1 MKIKE
6 RVFFEKFE
14 SLYYFHGSTQNW
26 AMQDFHFHNQY
37 EIILFLN
44 DGATL
49 EVGSRSYH
57 VNAGDL
63 FLLNNKEYHRTS
75 GAAGKPH
82 NRYVLMFEPELL
94 KHMSEAFE
102 YDFAMFFENRPGNF
116 NHKLHLTE
124 NNLAKVEK
132 LLNKIEENINAGKED
147 RTKVKLKLSIMEL
160 LVTINEMYEFFMKEQ
175 ESQENR
181 KEAPGDRKSQEMA
194 KIEFKVPVLYRERI
208 EQIKNY
214 ISTHVKD
221 KMELED
227 IAKKF
232 YISRYYLSHYFKKE
246 TGFTL
251 VQYITNQKVAAAKSL
266 LKKGYSVTEVA
277 IHLSYNSDSHF
288 ISVFKKSCGITPKQ
302 YTKEKN
308 DNNK

>member
-37 EIILFLN
+37 EILLFLN

-49 EVGSRSYH
+49 EVGSRSYS

-63 FLLNNKEYHRTS
+63 FLLNNKEYHRTV

-94 KHMSEAFE
+94 QHMSTAFD
-102 YDFAMFFENRPGNF
+102 YDFTMFFENRSADF
-116 NHKLHLTE
+116 VHKLHLNE
-124 NNLAKVEK
+124 CNQAKVEK
-132 LLNKIEENINAGKED
+132 LLGKIEEHINTGKED
-147 RTKVKLKLSIMEL
+147 LSGVKLKLSILEL
-160 LVTINEMYEFFMKEQ
+160 IMTINQMYEFFMKEQ
-175 ESQENR
+175 ENQENYI
-181 KEAPGDRKSQEMA
+181 ESAVENINQE
-194 KIEFKVPVLYRERI
+194 KTDVEFKDPILYRERI
-208 EQIKNY
+208 EQIKKY
-214 ISTHVKD
+214 ISTHVEER
-221 KMELED
+221 MELDD

-251 VQYITNQKVAAAKSL
+251 IQYITNQKINAAKSL
-266 LKKGYSVTEVA
+266 LKKGYSVTDVA
-277 IHLSYNSDSHF
+277 INLSYNSDSHF
-288 ISVFKKSCGITPKQ
+288 ISVFKKSSGITPKQ
-302 YTKEKN
+302 YAKEKN
-308 DNNK
+308 DNIN